1 MMADVAGP
9 ASSKHIRVDVVVSDA
24 AVRESTR
31 ILLEVH
37 GFPASD
43 YASGSE
49 YILGDHPHS
58 ICVLTDY
65 VLSDMTGFELLEHL
79 RTRGDKTPA
88 IMMTGRIDGE
98 LESRAESLSVLLLEK
113 PPLSDSLLGT
123 IRQACQPTTARGDE
137 ATPATVP
144 RFPASFEAAE
154 ELFPSWMDTAGTGVA
169 IFDAEHRE
177 LNEMVIDLYDAILAG
192 APKEALDDLLDKL
205 AHHAT
210 DHFAHEE
217 NYMRFSDYPG
227 TAQHIE
233 AHNRLTKALK
243 GVPVIDVQE
252 EDRAARALEVLRFLR
267 DWLMEHILTDDRNLG
282 TYLNSRGIR

>member
-1 MMADVAGP
+1 MTP
-9 ASSKHIRVDVVVSDA
+9 ASGKQVRVDVVASDA

-37 GFPASD
+37 GYPAND

-65 VLSDMTGFELLEHL
+65 LLSDMTGLELLEHL
-79 RTRGDKTPA
+79 RTRGDQTPA
-88 IMMTGRIDGE
+88 VLMTGRIDGE
-98 LESRAESLSVLLLEK
+98 VVSRAESLSILLLEK
-113 PPLSDSLLGT
+113 PPLSDSLLET
-123 IRQACQPTTARGDE
+123 IAQACRAALARGSE
-137 ATPATVP
+137 VPPAAAA
-144 RFPASFEAAE
+144 RFPASFDATE
-154 ELFPSWMDTAGTGVA
+154 EQSPSWIDTAGTGVA

-177 LNEMVIDLYDAILAG
+177 LNEIVIDLYDAILSG
-192 APKEALDDLLDKL
+192 ASKDALDDLFGNL

-227 TAQHIE
+227 AAQHIE
-233 AHNRLTKALK
+233 AHNRLTKALI
-243 GVPVIDVQE
+243 GVPLIEVRE
-252 EDRAARALEVLRFLR
+252 ENRAARALELLRFLR

-282 TYLNSRGIR
+282 AYLNSRGIR